1 MKALEDLLHGTQSN
15 SSATTIALAQRLA
28 TQMPADTYLLLKGD
42 LGAGKTTFVKGLA
55 VAWGIEQT
63 ITSPTFNIY
72 QIYSGERQLIHMDA
86 YRLPDHS
93 QIDDLMLEDFMQSP
107 YCLALEWPERVWES
121 LPPNCWHL
129 EFHLANNAQRH
140 IQLKIP

>member
-1 MKALEDLLHGTQSN
+1 MKALEDLLRGTQSN

-28 TQMPADTYLLLKGD
+28 TQIPADTYLLLKGD
-42 LGAGKTTFVKGLA
+42 LGAGKTTFIKGLA

-72 QIYSGERQLIHMDA
+72 QIYSGKRQLIHMDA

-93 QIDDLMLEDFMQSP
+93 QIEDLMLEDFMQSP
-107 YCLALEWPERVWES
+107 YCLALEWPERV
-121 LPPNCWHL
+121 
-129 EFHLANNAQRH
+129 
-140 IQLKIP
+140 